1 MFSVG
6 GCCYFIK
13 HGVHEIQAK
22 LAAMQAKFVFYDV
35 QPLFRLRP
43 AFDREARINAQV

>member
-6 GCCYFIK
+6 GSCYFIK